1 MPLHPLKTTRHVRDA
16 YIRYLK
22 TIKPFQSDWLRAEFA
37 RAIEEP
43 NVLVKGPLIE
53 IASPYEKGASIKTLV
68 EGGVLSPRFRSLC
81 SQHLP
86 YERTLYRHQEN
97 AIRKAVSGRNLVV
110 ATGTGSGKTEAFL
123 IPILN
128 SLLQEEDSGTLMR
141 PGVRAILLYPM
152 NALANDQ
159 MKRLRAILSNYP
171 AITFGRYVGE
181 TEGKPKE
188 AQKVFERNFPG
199 QTPMPNELLSREE
212 IQERPPHILLT
223 NYAMLEYLLLRPADS
238 PLFDGSTSGHWRF
251 IVLDEAHVYDGANAT
266 EIGMLLRRLQDRV
279 MGVKA
284 DALQAMATSATLGR
298 GKEDYPAVV
307 EFASNLFNLKFEWV
321 LDNPARQD
329 VVEAERLKIG
339 SLGESWGAGVPEM
352 YHALW
357 KSLKEDERLSEP
369 TLAEQRSLTQQI
381 IGVFEKFQIPLRVLS
396 AGQDYARQEPQYSY
410 QRLIYTVLRGDA
422 NVHNLQGALREK
434 PAMLEDVAQRL
445 FPDAQDAADTLV
457 ALIALAVLARPNPD
471 EMPLLPARYH
481 VFARALEGAF
491 ICLNQAAHQR
501 EGQAPLPSLF
511 LRRFKRCPHCSSRV
525 FEIANCT
532 RCGTIYVIGD
542 EKPGYQLPL
551 DEQTAFHTTS
561 DRIYLVQNSSLY
573 IAEQA
578 KKLNF
583 YILEDHEISSDED
596 EAVAIEMNDPDM
608 LIEDELEPCNL
619 CPECGEVYPAN
630 QRKHCECAAAQRRIN
645 KVNIG
650 KHATL
655 RRCVSCATLSRGGV
669 VYRFLTGQD
678 APVSVLA
685 EALYQHVPA
694 SKERDER
701 EFPGEGRKLLNFTDS
716 RQNAAFFAPYLERAH
731 KRNLRRRLIFKTLA
745 EVPGSSTGYL
755 RLGDLLPRLVKMA
768 DDQHIFST
776 KESQKGSSD
785 TNERMAA
792 IWLMQEFTP
801 LDRRLSLEGLGLLR
815 FRPVRPK
822 GLVFPAELQAALW
835 GLSDEVIYD
844 LIVLLLNT
852 LRMQGAV
859 TYLLSDRVDLV
870 KDEAFAPRQKVFFFH
885 REGSDTKRGIFAWL
899 PATGSSNARL
909 DILKRFLSRTQNTEA
924 TTADRQAREL
934 LKLLWDYLSG
944 TSSPWKSHFLVETD
958 REAGVLF
965 RIDQALWE
973 IVPFDKA
980 NPYAGWQIC
989 DQCQVITSYSL
1000 GDVCPTYGCNGHLHP
1015 LVEEREIVETN
1026 LYRDLYQ
1033 HGDPLPM
1040 EAEEHTAQWT
1050 SRAAAE
1056 VQNRFI
1062 RGETNVLSCSTTFE
1076 LGVDVGDLQAV
1087 LMRNMPP
1094 TTANYI
1100 QRAGRAGRRTDS
1112 AAFALTFAQRR
1123 SHDLNYYNRPE
1134 TMVAGKIKPPSASF
1148 SNEKIIRRH
1157 LHSVA
1162 FAAFFRWAF
1171 ETQRFFNTIG
1181 DFFTANGNPTG
1192 VALLA
1197 EFLHDRP
1204 ESLRQALMRIIPTGM
1219 LAELG
1224 VADWSWVGAIFNPDQ
1239 KGVLDMA
1246 AQEVITELQ
1255 EFAQMEEEAA
1265 KAKKY
1270 RQAEYLSKVQNQIR
1284 GRQLLGFLAT
1294 RNVLPKY
1301 GFPTDVVELKTDH
1314 LHTVEQ
1320 SRQVELARD
1329 LKMAITEFA
1338 PGSEVVAAK
1347 KIWTS
1352 RGLRLMPNKQWVP
1365 YAYVVCGNCDRF
1377 IHKPANSDGTN
1388 TLPTICTCGNVLS
1401 NKPKMKGAYIVPE
1414 FGFVAGTEVRTPGE
1428 SRPERLY
1435 ASRIY
1440 FAPVDTENLQDGSKL
1455 ELDPTISNARY
1466 QVWTRYSR
1474 FGWLAVVNDGLGEG
1488 FRICQYCGFAEVYP
1502 LSPLERRKMSRTHK
1516 NPLTEKDCKGFHQT
1530 YHLGHR
1536 FMTDILEIKTT
1547 LQRSDWVGVYSLLY
1561 ALLEGASEVLGV
1573 QRDDIE
1579 GTIFPQGPGEPPTL
1593 ILYDD
1598 VPGGAGH
1605 VKRIQSNLRDVMQSA
1620 LERMEGCECGA
1631 ETSCNNCLRNYRNQY
1646 HHDVLQRGA
1655 AADSLRWLLGIHD

>member
-22 TIKPFQSDWLRAEFA
+22 TIKPFQSDWLRQEFS
-37 RAIEEP
+37 RAIEET
-43 NVLVKGPLIE
+43 NALVKGPLIE
-53 IASPYEKGASIKTLV
+53 IASPYAKGASIRALV
-68 EGGVLSPRFRSLC
+68 EEGILSPRFRTLC
-81 SQHLP
+81 SEHLP
-86 YERTLYRHQEN
+86 YERNLYKHQEN
-97 AIRKAVSGRNLVV
+97 AIRKAVIGRNLVV

-128 SLLQEEDSGTLMR
+128 ALLQEEDAGTLR
-141 PGVRAILLYPM
+141 QSGVRAILLYPM

-159 MKRLRAILSNYP
+159 MKRLRSILTNYK

-181 TEGKPKE
+181 TEEKSKE
-188 AQKVFERNFPG
+188 AQRVFERNFPG
-199 QTPMPNELLSREE
+199 QTPLVNEMLSREE

-279 MGVKA
+279 TGGKPN
-284 DALQAMATSATLGR
+284 ALQAVATSATLGR
-298 GKEDYPAVV
+298 GKDDYPAVV
-307 EFASNLFNLKFEWV
+307 EFAGNLFNLKFEWHS
-321 LDNPARQD
+321 DNPSRQD
-329 VVEAERLKIG
+329 VIEAERLDIG
-339 SLGESWGAGVPEM
+339 SLGESWGAGSPEM
-352 YHALW
+352 YHTLW
-357 KSLKEDERLSEP
+357 ESVKEDDRLPEP
-369 TLAEQRSLTQQI
+369 ILAEQKALTQQVLGI
-381 IGVFEKFQIPLRVLS
+381 FEKFQIPNSVLT
-396 AGQDYARQEPQYSY
+396 AGLNYARQEPQYSY
-410 QRLIYTVLRGDA
+410 QRLIYSVLRGDA
-422 NVHNLQGALREK
+422 NVHNLQSALREK
-434 PAMLEDVAQRL
+434 PALLEEIARQV
-445 FPDAQDAADTLV
+445 FPETENPADALV
-457 ALIALAVLARPNPD
+457 ELVALAVLARPNSD

-501 EGQAPLPSLF
+501 AGQEPLPSLF
-511 LRRFKRCPHCSSRV
+511 LRRFKRCPHCGSRV

-532 RCGTIYVIGD
+532 RCGTIYIIGD
-542 EKPGYQLPL
+542 ETPGNLL
-551 DEQTAFHTTS
+551 SVDEQTVFQTTP

-583 YILEDHEISSDED
+583 YILEDREISSDED

-608 LIEDELEPCNL
+608 LIEEELEPHNL
-619 CPECGEVYPAN
+619 CTECGEVYPAN
-630 QRKHCECAAAQRRIN
+630 QIKHCNCVALPQRIN
-645 KVNIG
+645 KVDIG
-650 KHATL
+650 RQTTL

-685 EALYQHVPA
+685 EALYQHIPV
-694 SKERDER
+694 SREKEER
-701 EFPGEGRKLLNFTDS
+701 QYPGEGRKLLNFTDS

-731 KRNLRRRLIFKTLA
+731 QRNLRRRLIFKTLA
-745 EVPGSSTGYL
+745 EIPGASSGYL
-755 RLGDLLPRLVKMA
+755 RLSDVLPRLLKMA
-768 DDQHIFST
+768 DDYHIFSI
-776 KESQKGSSD
+776 KDSLD
-785 TNERMAA
+785 ERERKIA

-815 FRPVRPK
+815 FRPVQPK
-822 GLVFPAELQAALW
+822 GLIFPEELKASPWA
-835 GLSDEVIYD
+835 LSDNAIYD

-852 LRMQGAV
+852 LRWQGAV

-870 KDEAFAPRQKVFFFH
+870 KDDAFAPRQKVFYFH
-885 REGSDTKRGIFAWL
+885 REGSDTKKGVFAWL
-899 PATGSSNARL
+899 PAAGSSNARL
-909 DILKRFLSRTQNTEA
+909 DILKRYLVQIKNIEPARANNL
-924 TTADRQAREL
+924 AREL

-944 TSSPWKSHFLVETD
+944 TSSPWKSHFTVETD
-958 REAGVLF
+958 RDSGVLF
-965 RIDQALWE
+965 RIEQALWE
-973 IVPFDKA
+973 VVPFDVD

-989 DQCQVITSYSL
+989 DKCQLITSYSL
-1000 GDVCPTYGCNGHLHP
+1000 GNICPTYGCNGTLQP
-1015 LVEEREIVETN
+1015 LEGDKDIIETN

-1050 SRAAAE
+1050 SKAAAE

-1134 TMVAGKIKPPSASF
+1134 TMVAGKIKPPMASF

-1162 FAAFFRWAF
+1162 FAAFLRWAF
-1171 ETQRFFNTIG
+1171 EMHERLFTNNG
-1181 DFFTANGNPTG
+1181 DFFTTNGKPSG
-1192 VALLA
+1192 QDLLI
-1197 EFLHDRP
+1197 EFLTSRP
-1204 ESLRQALMRIIPTGM
+1204 EPVRQALQRVIPEH
-1219 LAELG
+1219 LQAVLG
-1224 VADWSWVGAIFNPDQ
+1224 VSDWSWVNAILNIEHT
-1239 KGVLDMA
+1239 GVLDLA
-1246 AQEVITELQ
+1246 SQEVLTELQ

-1265 KAKKY
+1265 KSKKY
-1270 RQAEYLSKVQNQIR
+1270 QQASYLEKVQNQIR

-1314 LHTVEQ
+1314 LQTVEQ

-1377 IHKPANSDGTN
+1377 IHKPANSDGTS
-1388 TLPTICTCGNVLS
+1388 TLPTVCTCGNVLS
-1401 NKPKMKGAYIVPE
+1401 YKPKMKGDYIVPE
-1414 FGFVAGTEVRTPGE
+1414 YGFVADTEVRTPGE
-1428 SRPERLY
+1428 NRPERLY

-1440 FAPVDTENLQDGSKL
+1440 FAPLDMENLPDESKL
-1455 ELDPTISNARY
+1455 ELDPTVSSARY

-1474 FGWLAVVNDGLGEG
+1474 FGSLAVVNDGLGDG
-1488 FRICQYCGFAEVYP
+1488 FRICQYCGFADVYP
-1502 LSPLERRKMSRTHK
+1502 LSPLEKRKMPRTHK
-1516 NPLTEKDCKGFHQT
+1516 NPLTGKDCKGFYRS

-1547 LQRSDWVGVYSLLY
+1547 MQRSDWVSVYSLLY
-1561 ALLEGASEVLGV
+1561 ALLEGASEVLGI

-1579 GTIFPQGPGEPPTL
+1579 GTIFPQGLGEPPTL

-1605 VKRIQSNLRDVMQSA
+1605 VKRIQANLRAVMETA
-1620 LERMEGCECGA
+1620 LERMKDCECGV
-1631 ETSCNNCLRNYRNQY
+1631 ETSCYNCLRNYRNQF
-1646 HHDVLQRGA
+1646 HHDVLQRGS
-1655 AADSLRWLLGIHD
+1655 AADSLRWLLGLHD